1 MQYYLEH
8 GITLLQSLDTTVNI
22 VACISMLWFL
32 GAILGFKFE
41 GHWKKCLVCA
51 LGGICGYLA
60 LLLNIDR
67 YLHDRN
73 YTVKLLTFF
82 VYSLFFLKGKIITK
96 VISSILTLEVMLI
109 GTSISAMLFS
119 FFTGLPS
126 MSAYERVG
134 YRYVAFQ
141 LFNIIFIFL
150 LYCAVVVFLRKTKIM
165 ENRAN
170 YFGVTVVGITTILV
184 IFSTSA
190 KQNYYMDNTLLVS
203 IIIGIIFINV
213 AIFYFSVKRE
223 KAEQARA
230 SLQQQYNFQKDY
242 INDVNDLHQKLRQVK
257 HDMKNHIQ
265 CLASMINDDKKDAAI
280 SYLEGLSQ
288 EVSLNLA
295 HTALTGSDVVNC
307 ILDDKFAAC
316 RKFNIPYDYVITGDH
331 FKKVKDIDL
340 SIILGNLLDNAIEA
354 SQKSESKK
362 ILLKICNERGYL
374 KVSVSNAIDS
384 SILEKNPKLETIKP
398 DGENHGLGIKSVEN
412 IAEKYNGFIDYYE
425 KDGMFFFSALLSV
438 YKK

>member
-1 MQYYLEH
+1 
-8 GITLLQSLDTTVNI
+8 
-22 VACISMLWFL
+22 
-32 GAILGFKFE
+32 
-41 GHWKKCLVCA
+41 
-51 LGGICGYLA
+51 
-60 LLLNIDR
+60 
-67 YLHDRN
+67 
-73 YTVKLLTFF
+73 
-82 VYSLFFLKGKIITK
+82 
-96 VISSILTLEVMLI
+96 
-109 GTSISAMLFS
+109 
-119 FFTGLPS
+119 
-126 MSAYERVG
+126 
-134 YRYVAFQ
+134 
-141 LFNIIFIFL
+141 
-150 LYCAVVVFLRKTKIM
+150 
-165 ENRAN
+165 
-170 YFGVTVVGITTILV
+170 
-184 IFSTSA
+184 
-190 KQNYYMDNTLLVS
+190 
-203 IIIGIIFINV
+203 
-213 AIFYFSVKRE
+213 
-223 KAEQARA
+223 
-230 SLQQQYNFQKDY
+230 
-242 INDVNDLHQKLRQVK
+242 
-257 HDMKNHIQ
+257 
-265 CLASMINDDKKDAAI
+265 MINDDKKDAAI